1 MRRKDPTVFAK
12 LLLVGWLL
20 VVVSTACGGSSD
32 AGSGTEGEPRVVE
45 VAALDTLAYEPT
57 TIEVAE
63 GESITFVV
71 SNPGDIDHEFVV
83 GDEQKQR
90 MAEEE
95 MSEGMHGHTAAMA
108 ALTIAPGDTE
118 EATVT
123 FDEAGTLKYACHIEG
138 HYPGGMVGTIEV
150 S

>member
-1 MRRKDPTVFAK
+1 M
-12 LLLVGWLL
+12 LVPGL
-20 VVVSTACGGSSD
+20 VLGVVITACGDPAD
-32 AGSGTEGEPRVVE
+32 AGGTEDDPRVVE

-63 GESITFVV
+63 GETITFVV
-71 SNPGDIDHEFVV
+71 SNSGDIDHEFVV
-83 GDEQKQR
+83 GDEETQR

-95 MSEGMHGHTAAMA
+95 MAEGMHGHTAAMA

-123 FDEAGTLKYACHIEG
+123 FEEAGTLQYACHIEG

>member
-1 MRRKDPTVFAK
+1 MIRKM
-12 LLLVGWLL
+12 LVPGL
-20 VVVSTACGGSSD
+20 VLGVVIPACGDAAD
-32 AGSGTEGEPRVVE
+32 AGGTEDDPRVVE

-63 GESITFVV
+63 GETITFVV
-71 SNPGDIDHEFVV
+71 SNSGDIDHEFVV
-83 GDEQKQR
+83 GDEETQQ

-123 FDEAGTLKYACHIEG
+123 FEEAGTLQYACHIEG